1 MSVYPFRFDCEV
13 RDRSGNVLA
22 TAKCDVWDNSQSAD
36 QAGETYS
43 SGGVVTAPARAAL
56 VGQRN
61 RLLVVTG
68 GDTYRV
74 DTATFHDVLGYVE
87 VGLIRVDPDG

>member
-13 RDRSGNVLA
+13 RDRSANVLA

-36 QAGETYS
+36 SAGEMYNS
-43 SGGVVTAPARAAL
+43 AGVVTAPARDAL
-56 VGQRN
+56 VGHRN
-61 RLLVVTG
+61 RLLVVDG

-74 DTATFHDVLGYVE
+74 DTAIWHDILAYIE
-87 VGLIRVDPDG
+87 VTLIRVKPDG